1 MRLTLS
7 HPSFQMGNEAC
18 KTRRL
23 PTCLNVHSFDDW
35 IYLDAVKH
43 LLPSPLS
50 SPKISSV
57 LRLYFCSITS
67 GAFVFHHQACLKRR
81 VGMFDFKIRMHLVS
95 VALLA
100 RWYFLIAPPLCEASG
115 SQCFSLDGTITTD
128 QPCDPTQSESFCC
141 GIGWACLENKICAP
155 TPNVPNYLSAPPAR
169 GSCTDSSW
177 SASQCPNFCV
187 DGDSTYPTGST
198 LLRSTLGG

>member
-115 SQCFSLDGTITTD
+115 SQCFSLDGTRMS
-128 QPCDPTQSESFCC
+128 PT
-141 GIGWACLENKICAP
+141 I
-155 TPNVPNYLSAPPAR
+155 
-169 GSCTDSSW
+169 
-177 SASQCPNFCV
+177 
-187 DGDSTYPTGST
+187 
-198 LLRSTLGG
+198 